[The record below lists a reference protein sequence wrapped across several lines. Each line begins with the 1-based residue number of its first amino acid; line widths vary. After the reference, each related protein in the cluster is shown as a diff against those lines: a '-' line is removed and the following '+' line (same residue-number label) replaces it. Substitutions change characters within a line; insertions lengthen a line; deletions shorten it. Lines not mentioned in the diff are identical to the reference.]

1 MDGRKSEI
9 SFFFGG
15 GPFDFSWVDLVN
27 SLFSLSWFGELYL
40 NIISI
45 QYEL

>member
-9 SFFFGG
+9 SFFGG

-27 SLFSLSWFGELYL
+27 SLFFLSWFGELCL
-40 NIISI
+40 KNHFPAG
-45 QYEL
+45 